1 MRDAVIVGAVRSA
14 VGKRNGKLSGVRPDD
29 LAADVLRELVARV
42 KIDPTEVEDVILG
55 CVDQLGEQGF
65 NIARNAAL
73 IAGFPLDVCG
83 TTLDRMCGSGQ
94 QAANFAA
101 MGVMSGQYECVIA
114 GGVENMTRVPMGSN
128 AMGPGEG
135 PLSPRLQERF
145 NIVPQGISAEL
156 IAETWGLKR
165 EELDG
170 LAAQSHE
177 KAGRA
182 IAEGRFKREITPVTL
197 PDGTVFDT
205 DEGVRV
211 PVNREKMAQLA
222 PSFKPDGVITAA
234 NASQIS
240 DGAAAL
246 MVMSADRAK
255 ALGLK
260 PRARAHRGL
269 APQIV
274 ESVRLPADT
283 GLVRWLAVQGRPAR
297 IHDLTDADI
306 IRELKLLQS
315 VLAVPLLAHG
325 ELVAVLV
332 VGQPVVGSS
341 YGRPET
347 ETLFDLATH
356 LATAIRDIS
365 LHHQL
370 QREKE
375 FTERI
380 LEHMSSGVITIGRD
394 QRVTIM
400 NRRAEEILGV
410 LAASIVDEDLRAL
423 PSPLGDM
430 LYDTLRTGRAV
441 DRAELQ
447 LALRGLWLE
456 VSTYPV
462 RGDDLAPLGAV
473 LVFGDLTAQ
482 KELAAQRRQAEQ
494 TQLLT
499 RVVARI
505 AEEIKNPLVSIN
517 TFIEL
522 IGERYDDPDFR
533 KHFSSVVRR
542 DVRRLVE
549 VFEKLA
555 ALVTEGELNFTV
567 VDVHTVVVDVVT
579 AIELAD
585 EAPAK
590 PLQLDVSREAAPQ
603 LVKVDAA
610 HLRRA
615 LSYLVW
621 YLTHNSPPNQARVSI
636 AVGRHAE
643 REGTERVRLQI
654 ASRTAS
660 VSPDKLHRVFDP
672 VQMVQESL
680 IDVGPAVSQR
690 LIEALGGDL
699 RVRQARNE
707 LAFVVSLPVAAA

>member
-1 MRDAVIVGAVRSA
+1 MNTILLVT
-14 VGKRNGKLSGVRPDD
+14 PDD
-29 LAADVLRELVARV
+29 ALRTRLLGVLEDYSAFIAQSDAEALKILRLIDVDVVLRDCAGLPRGLEAFIARV
-42 KIDPTEVEDVILG
+42 KEVMP
-55 CVDQLGEQGF
+55 
-65 NIARNAAL
+65 AAL
-73 IAGFPLDVCG
+73 TIALGAAEGEGDLADFSLPTTFTQRDLDGALRHTQERLRLTRELATLRSSALLEARPAAGVEEAWNGAALARVLKEFTRAFAAGFDLPRVLAMFLDAIGELVRS
-83 TTLDRMCGSGQ
+83 TRTALLLP
-94 QAANFAA
+94 
-101 MGVMSGQYECVIA
+101 A
-114 GGVENMTRVPMGSN
+114 GDGRDYRV
-128 AMGPGEG
+128 
-135 PLSPRLQERF
+135 
-145 NIVPQGISAEL
+145 V
-156 IAETWGLKR
+156 
-165 EELDG
+165 
-170 LAAQSHE
+170 
-177 KAGRA
+177 
-182 IAEGRFKREITPVTL
+182 
-197 PDGTVFDT
+197 
-205 DEGVRV
+205 
-211 PVNREKMAQLA
+211 
-222 PSFKPDGVITAA
+222 
-234 NASQIS
+234 
-240 DGAAAL
+240 
-246 MVMSADRAK
+246 
-255 ALGLK
+255 
-260 PRARAHRGL
+260 AHHGL

-274 ESVRLPADT
+274 ESVRLPTDT

-394 QRVTIM
+394 QRVSIM

-473 LVFGDLTAQ
+473 LVFEDLTAQ

-505 AEEIKNPLVSIN
+505 ADEIKNPLVSIN

-590 PLQLDVSREAAPQ
+590 PLQLDVTREAAPQ

-672 VQMVQESL
+672 VQMVL
-680 IDVGPAVSQR
+680 
-690 LIEALGGDL
+690 
-699 RVRQARNE
+699 
-707 LAFVVSLPVAAA
+707 VSLPLAGS